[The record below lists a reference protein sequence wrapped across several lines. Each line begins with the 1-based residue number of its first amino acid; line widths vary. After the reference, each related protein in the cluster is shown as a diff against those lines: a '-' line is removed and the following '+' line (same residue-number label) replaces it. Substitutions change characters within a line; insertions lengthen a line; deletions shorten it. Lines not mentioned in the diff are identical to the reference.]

1 MGGTTVNVAI
11 SMMSI
16 KYEIASIVT
25 LPRKDILI
33 QSLSAATRD
42 YLSCIPAIKIVEKA
56 NAILKGVH
64 P

>member
-1 MGGTTVNVAI
+1 
-11 SMMSI
+11 MMSI